1 MERHMPTAFPPATL
15 DHLSPA
21 VLIHLFLA
29 IGALVLGPL
38 ALRAR
43 KGSRLHRATG
53 YAWVT
58 LMLGAALS
66 SVFIRDFRLPNLAGY
81 TPIHILTL
89 VTFVGVISAVVAI
102 ARRNVQA
109 HRQAMLRAY
118 VGGCIG
124 AGAFALMPG
133 RYLGSLLWHHTL
145 GLV

>member
-1 MERHMPTAFPPATL
+1 MAPNFQPATL

-21 VLIHLFLA
+21 VLIHLVLA
-29 IGALVLGPL
+29 VGALVLGPL

-43 KGSRLHRATG
+43 KGSRLHRASG
-53 YAWVT
+53 YTWVT

-66 SVFIRDFRLPNLAGY
+66 SVFIRDFRLPNLAGF
-81 TPIHILTL
+81 TPIHILTV
-89 VTFVGVISAVVAI
+89 VTFVGVISALVAI

-109 HRQAMLRAY
+109 HKKAMWRAY

>member
-1 MERHMPTAFPPATL
+1 MAPTFQPATL

-66 SVFIRDFRLPNLAGY
+66 SVFIRDFRLPNVAGY
-81 TPIHILTL
+81 TPIHILTV
-89 VTFVGVISAVVAI
+89 VTIVGIAGALVAI

-109 HRQAMLRAY
+109 HRKAMLQVY
-118 VGGCIG
+118 LGGCIG
-124 AGAFALMPG
+124 AGTFALMPG
-133 RYLGSLLWHHTL
+133 RYLGGLLWHHTL